1 MPIYARER
9 DELISRHV
17 GFDWRVKVREK
28 EIERKLVRAVKAAGG
43 ICPKLISPGMNGMPD
58 RLVLLPE
65 GRVGFVEVKAPGRR
79 PRVLQDNRHKLLRRL
94 GFPVFVLDDPLQIP
108 WIIEEVGDAGRR
120 TQDV

>member
-9 DELISRHV
+9 DELTQCH
-17 GFDWRVKVREK
+17 GGYDMREK
-28 EIERKLVRAVKAAGG
+28 EIERKLVKAVKAVGG